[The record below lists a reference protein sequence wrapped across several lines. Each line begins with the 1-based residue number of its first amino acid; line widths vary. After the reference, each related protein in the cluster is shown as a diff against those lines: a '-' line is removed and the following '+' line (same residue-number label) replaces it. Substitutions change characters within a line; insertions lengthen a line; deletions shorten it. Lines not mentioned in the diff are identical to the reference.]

1 LTFVKIPV
9 ILVLMGEITNKR
21 SSDPVIQTGIDK
33 GRIGDIDLAHDMA
46 KIENKAHN
54 EINTLERRAIE
65 NYKTMVRKNNAIRI
79 ALNTLPDQLPSKE
92 ILTEHVRNIEASS
105 EIQNSLLLIAKEKA
119 RQQLKYKNPQQE
131 PREEELDELS
141 SAYYNLLTTLLKVS
155 SRTEEQ
161 QLTPSSEETPWRELT
176 DQQKTERLAKDVQK
190 QYEIPHNAAIRYAEN
205 TLPTLDSTGTGEYI
219 LGELPDKIVVDEVDY
234 PRIKK

>member
-21 SSDPVIQTGIDK
+21 SSDPVIQTGINK
-33 GRIGDIDLAHDMA
+33 GRIGDIDLAYDMA

-119 RQQLKYKNPQQE
+119 RQQLKYKNPQQ
-131 PREEELDELS
+131 ELS